1 MPIVGSMGRRAGEAS
16 EPTSSCHASLQM
28 KRSVMCQCES
38 TCTAAAARATQ
49 KQSGNNRAQ
58 NNQWLHDAVPHSHS
72 HSQCSPLPSIPTL
85 IPMPIPIA
93 IANPIAISILIPHR
107 ALTVIVINLAS
118 SAQSNSLGALQTGLS
133 LGFCSASH
141 SSSTSPRAAAVGVG
155 MRVQKTWQL
164 NSSSQSNV
172 GYSTERTVG

>member
-1 MPIVGSMGRRAGEAS
+1 MPIVGSLARRAGEAS

-38 TCTAAAARATQ
+38 TCTAREAARATQ

-58 NNQWLHDAVPHSHS
+58 NNQWLHDAVPHPHS
-72 HSQCSPLPSIPTL
+72 HSQCSPLPSIPT
-85 IPMPIPIA
+85 
-93 IANPIAISILIPHR
+93 LIPHR

>member
-1 MPIVGSMGRRAGEAS
+1 MPIVGSLARRAGEAS

-38 TCTAAAARATQ
+38 TCTAEAAARATQ

-72 HSQCSPLPSIPTL
+72 HSQCTSPSTIPTS
-85 IPMPIPIA
+85 IPIA

-118 SAQSNSLGALQTGLS
+118 SAQSNSLGTLQTGLS

-172 GYSTERTVG
+172 VYSTERTVG

>member
-1 MPIVGSMGRRAGEAS
+1 MPIVGSLARRAGEAS

-38 TCTAAAARATQ
+38 TCTAREAARATQ

-72 HSQCSPLPSIPTL
+72 HSQCTSPSTIPTS
-85 IPMPIPIA
+85 IPIA